1 MTELKKRF
9 TDTDKWSD
17 PWFASLPKE
26 GKLVWQFLCDR
37 CDEAGFWTI
46 NLRDLTHFTEANRKD
61 WDAFLAAA
69 EANRV
74 RVIGEKVWLVKFIGF
89 QFPRGIHPKD
99 PMRVAILRSLKQA
112 NAEDLLRGLEAP
124 TKSLIMNLLSG
135 AGQDPPGSLGEGAGA
150 GAGDGLS
157 LEGEGECRGGA
168 GTVAERPSEA
178 EVLAYADRIGLGA
191 WKATDWLNEMR
202 SVGWLDYAKRPVSD
216 WRAMVLRVKVKW
228 EADGRP
234 SGPPAAKHAPNG
246 KGQSIYEMKM
256 QIEAKKTQMD
266 LIKLECCNDVATG
279 EQWKDPEAKKVFYKL
294 KNDIF
299 QLTSKIANQ

>member
-1 MTELKKRF
+1 MIELKKRF

-26 GKLVWQFLCDR
+26 GKLIWQFLCDR
-37 CDEAGFWTI
+37 CDEAGFWTV

-74 RVIGEKVWLVKFIGF
+74 RVIGEKAWLVKFIGF
-89 QFPRGIHPKD
+89 QFPRGLHPKD
-99 PMRVAILRSLKQA
+99 PSRVAILRSLKQA
-112 NAEDLLRGLEAP
+112 NAEDLLRGLVAP
-124 TKSLIMNLLSG
+124 TKSLIMNLLEG

-150 GAGDGLS
+150 GAGEGLPS
-157 LEGEGECRGGA
+157 EGEGECRGGA
-168 GTVAERPSEA
+168 GTAERPGLT
-178 EVLAYADRIGLGA
+178 EVLAFASTIGLA
-191 WKATDWLNEMR
+191 DWKAKDWLEEMQAC
-202 SVGWLDYAKRPVSD
+202 GWRDYNRRDVVAWRP
-216 WRAMVLRVKVKW
+216 MLTRVRTKW

-234 SGPPAAKHAPNG
+234 MAPPAAKHAPNG
-246 KGQSIYEMKM
+246 KGQTVYEMKM

-299 QLTSKIANQ
+299 QLTAKIANQ